1 MGSLVQATT
10 QSSTS
15 LLQVYL
21 VFNMVKEL
29 ITIEMERDSLQ
40 QKWGFTVQGG
50 KDVSLTA
57 KIASV
62 KRFSPADRAGLE
74 KMDYVW
80 TVNGKEVFNMTQPQI
95 TSEIVNS
102 KLKMVLQV
110 ERGTFIVPSFDE
122 IWPQAGKDRLGKG
135 SKRMGMEYIL
145 EAMQHHGLGHLP
157 QPDNFTTC
165 GRLGIEV
172 NQYNNPIEV
181 YSDDT
186 IEDMR
191 EEKVVLDHPEVAD
204 KLLKSNAKKHEHQMN
219 PIAAQKLKAD
229 KFDPKRSSVMAAINA
244 SERPSGIPGV

>member
-1 MGSLVQATT
+1 MGSLVLATT
-10 QSSTS
+10 QSLSS

-80 TVNGKEVFNMTQPQI
+80 TVNGKEVFDMTQPQI
-95 TSEIVNS
+95 TKEIVGS
-102 KLKMVLQV
+102 QLKMVLQV

-122 IWPQAGKDRLGKG
+122 IWPQAGKERLGKG

-186 IEDMR
+186 IEDMW

-219 PIAAQKLKAD
+219 PIAMQKLKAD

>member
-1 MGSLVQATT
+1 MGVWYWPPLSHLPPCCRCTWCSTWESGTGHHSVIYLLAAGVPGVQHGRLVLATT

-80 TVNGKEVFNMTQPQI
+80 TVNGKEVFNMTQPQ
-95 TSEIVNS
+95 
-102 KLKMVLQV
+102 
-110 ERGTFIVPSFDE
+110 
-122 IWPQAGKDRLGKG
+122 
-135 SKRMGMEYIL
+135 
-145 EAMQHHGLGHLP
+145 
-157 QPDNFTTC
+157 
-165 GRLGIEV
+165 
-172 NQYNNPIEV
+172 
-181 YSDDT
+181 
-186 IEDMR
+186 
-191 EEKVVLDHPEVAD
+191 
-204 KLLKSNAKKHEHQMN
+204 
-219 PIAAQKLKAD
+219 
-229 KFDPKRSSVMAAINA
+229 
-244 SERPSGIPGV
+244 

>member
-1 MGSLVQATT
+1 MG
-10 QSSTS
+10 
-15 LLQVYL
+15 
-21 VFNMVKEL
+21 
-29 ITIEMERDSLQ
+29 Q

-95 TSEIVNS
+95 TKEIV
-102 KLKMVLQV
+102 
-110 ERGTFIVPSFDE
+110 
-122 IWPQAGKDRLGKG
+122 GKG

-172 NQYNNPIEV
+172 NQYNNPIEC
-181 YSDDT
+181 YADET
-186 IEDMR
+186 IDDMR
-191 EEKVVLDHPEVAD
+191 EEKVIVDHPELAD
-204 KLLKSNAKKHEHQMN
+204 KLLKGNTQKHKDHQMN
-219 PIAAQKLKAD
+219 PIAAQKLKSAN
-229 KFDPKRSSVMAAINA
+229 FDPKRSAVMMAINA
-244 SERPSGIPGV
+244 Q

>member
-21 VFNMVKEL
+21 VFNMGKEL

-80 TVNGKEVFNMTQPQI
+80 TVNGKEVFNMTQPEI
-95 TSEIVNS
+95 TKEIVGS
-102 KLKMVLQV
+102 QLKMVLQV

-122 IWPQAGKDRLGKG
+122 IWPQAGKERLGKG
-135 SKRMGMEYIL
+135 SKRMGMDYIL

-172 NQYNNPIEV
+172 NQYNNPVEC
-181 YSDDT
+181 YHDDT
-186 IEDMR
+186 IEEMR
-191 EEKVVLDHPEVAD
+191 EEKILVDHPEIAD
-204 KLLKSNAKKHEHQMN
+204 KILKTNSQKHEQMN
-219 PIAAQKLKAD
+219 PLAAQKLRVNNW
-229 KFDPKRSSVMAAINA
+229 DPKASSVLKAIQA
-244 SERPSGIPGV
+244 Q

>member
-1 MGSLVQATT
+1 MG
-10 QSSTS
+10 
-15 LLQVYL
+15 
-21 VFNMVKEL
+21 KEL
-29 ITIEMERDSLQ
+29 ISINMERDNMQ

-50 KDVSLTA
+50 ADLALTA

-95 TSEIVNS
+95 TQEILS
-102 KLKMVLQV
+102 SQLKMTLQI

-122 IWPQAGKDRLGKG
+122 IWPQAGKERKNDKKR
-135 SKRMGMEYIL
+135 RMGIDYIL
-145 EAMQHHGLGHLP
+145 DAMQHHGLGHLP

-172 NQYNNPIEV
+172 NQYNNPIEC

-191 EEKVVLDHPEVAD
+191 DEKVVLDNPDLAE
-204 KLLKSNAKKHEHQMN
+204 KMIKGNAEKHQVN
-219 PIAAQKLKAD
+219 PVAAQKMQH
-229 KFDPKRSSVMAAINA
+229 FDPKRSSVLMAINA
-244 SERPSGIPGV
+244 TEKV

>member
-1 MGSLVQATT
+1 MG
-10 QSSTS
+10 
-15 LLQVYL
+15 
-21 VFNMVKEL
+21 KEL
-29 ITIEMERDSLQ
+29 ISINMERDNMQ

-50 KDVSLTA
+50 ADLSLTA

-62 KRFSPADRAGLE
+62 KRFSPADRAGLD

-80 TVNGKEVFNMTQPQI
+80 TVNGKEVFQMTQPQI
-95 TSEIVNS
+95 TQEILS
-102 KLKMVLQV
+102 SQLKLTLQI

-122 IWPQAGKDRLGKG
+122 IWPQAGKDRKNDKK
-135 SKRMGMEYIL
+135 KRMGIDYIL

-172 NQYNNPIEV
+172 NQYNNPIEC

-191 EEKVVLDHPEVAD
+191 EEKVILDHPELAD
-204 KLLKSNAKKHEHQMN
+204 KVIKGNADKHQEQNRAKMN
-219 PIAAQKLKAD
+219 PVAAQKLQH
-229 KFDPKRSSVMAAINA
+229 FDPKRSSVLMAINA
-244 SERPSGIPGV
+244 TEKV

>member
-1 MGSLVQATT
+1 MLVK
-10 QSSTS
+10 
-15 LLQVYL
+15 
-21 VFNMVKEL
+21 VF
-29 ITIEMERDSLQ
+29 
-40 QKWGFTVQGG
+40 G
-50 KDVSLTA
+50 
-57 KIASV
+57 
-62 KRFSPADRAGLE
+62 
-74 KMDYVW
+74 
-80 TVNGKEVFNMTQPQI
+80 MTQPQI
-95 TSEIVNS
+95 TAEIVNS
-102 KLKMVLQV
+102 QLTLEMEV

-122 IWPQAGKDRLGKG
+122 IWPQAGKDTKKKA
-135 SKRMGMEYIL
+135 KRMGMEYIL